1 MIFMRTLSDFK
12 SLAAT
17 FGENTEVF
25 VEMPDGE
32 LYEVFGFQPTD
43 KHGALMIKLS
53 PRPHNYRKNYM
64 ED

>member
-1 MIFMRTLSDFK
+1 MRDLKDFK
-12 SLAAT
+12 SLAEA
-17 FGENTEVF
+17 FGDDTGIL

-32 LYEVFGFQPTD
+32 LYEVMGFQPTD

-53 PRPHNYRKNYM
+53 PRPHNYRKSYM